1 MINPEESKDATHAMI
16 DTTDNAELDEAI
28 DGEIDEMLGGSKDFR
43 KAVEERKK
51 IGHNVSRLQ
60 AEPSHFHLA

>member
-1 MINPEESKDATHAMI
+1 MDQEESKDASQTMI

-28 DGEIDEMLGGSKDFR
+28 DGEIDEMLGGSTDFR
-43 KAVEERKK
+43 KAVEERRK